1 MNSLEQ
7 DEGAELT
14 DGEYVVSSRN
24 GCPDHFRLLVQRYQR
39 PLFAYLSSRLG
50 NHLEAEEA
58 AQESFVR
65 AFMSLKKLRKPES
78 FYAWL
83 LGIAGRVLK
92 EQFRA
97 VERRQR
103 DRAVAETLL
112 AEDPGSAPEYPLE
125 EAIAVL
131 PESYRQVILH
141 AVLRGALLSGCG
153 HTPRDAAGHRHQNAF
168 TSLCPAA
175 PGAPGPGKRGSN
187 SQMNATDMNCAECR
201 DNLVACLEGLLEA
214 EPSRQCQAHLESC
227 AACRAEYEAISRL
240 QERLA
245 ARGRVAAE
253 VSLVE
258 PVMRVVHQQTKQN
271 RKGLHL

>member
-7 DEGAELT
+7 DEGTELT

-83 LGIAGRVLK
+83 LGIASRVLK

-97 VERRQR
+97 VERRQK
-103 DRAVAETLL
+103 DRAVTETLL
-112 AEDPGSAPEYPLE
+112 VEDLGSAAEYPLE

-131 PESYRQVILH
+131 PEPYRQVILMRYYEGLSCQDV
-141 AVLRGALLSGCG
+141 ATRLAMPLGTVTKTLSRAYALLRQELQAREGVE
-153 HTPRDAAGHRHQNAF
+153 
-168 TSLCPAA
+168 
-175 PGAPGPGKRGSN
+175 
-187 SQMNATDMNCAECR
+187 AT
-201 DNLVACLEGLLEA
+201 V
-214 EPSRQCQAHLESC
+214 
-227 AACRAEYEAISRL
+227 
-240 QERLA
+240 
-245 ARGRVAAE
+245 
-253 VSLVE
+253 
-258 PVMRVVHQQTKQN
+258 K
-271 RKGLHL
+271 

>member
-7 DEGAELT
+7 DDGSELS
-14 DGEYVVSSRN
+14 DAEYVVSSRN

-65 AFMSLKKLRKPES
+65 AFLSLKKLRKPES

-97 VERRQR
+97 VERRQK

-112 AEDPGSAPEYPLE
+112 AENTGSEPEYPLE
-125 EAIAVL
+125 EVIAVL
-131 PESYRQVILH
+131 PESYRQVILMRYYEGLSCQDV
-141 AVLRGALLSGCG
+141 ATRLGMPLGTVTKTLSRAYALLR
-153 HTPRDAAGHRHQNAF
+153 TELKAR
-168 TSLCPAA
+168 
-175 PGAPGPGKRGSN
+175 
-187 SQMNATDMNCAECR
+187 
-201 DNLVACLEGLLEA
+201 
-214 EPSRQCQAHLESC
+214 EST
-227 AACRAEYEAISRL
+227 ETT
-240 QERLA
+240 
-245 ARGRVAAE
+245 VK
-253 VSLVE
+253 
-258 PVMRVVHQQTKQN
+258 QT
-271 RKGLHL
+271 LPI

>member
-7 DEGAELT
+7 DERLGPSDA
-14 DGEYVVSSRN
+14 EYVVSSRN

-39 PLFAYLSSRLG
+39 PLYAYLSSRLRDP
-50 NHLEAEEA
+50 LEAEEA

-83 LGIAGRVLK
+83 LGIASRVLK

-112 AEDPGSAPEYPLE
+112 AENPGPAPEYPLE

-131 PESYRQVILH
+131 PESYRQVIL
-141 AVLRGALLSGCG
+141 LRYYEGLSCQEIATCLKMPLGTVTKTLSRAYALLRQELKTRES
-153 HTPRDAAGHRHQNAF
+153 
-168 TSLCPAA
+168 
-175 PGAPGPGKRGSN
+175 
-187 SQMNATDMNCAECR
+187 AE
-201 DNLVACLEGLLEA
+201 
-214 EPSRQCQAHLESC
+214 
-227 AACRAEYEAISRL
+227 
-240 QERLA
+240 
-245 ARGRVAAE
+245 ARV
-253 VSLVE
+253 
-258 PVMRVVHQQTKQN
+258 
-271 RKGLHL
+271 